1 MYKIKK
7 VVLQYCML
15 CLVLIGM
22 PLYGEALQVVRTKYF
37 DIIYAEQS
45 AETAA
50 LLAEYADGYADE
62 ICARLHKD
70 MRHHIPVYLVPN
82 TQELNGYFISMPYAR
97 IVLYDTAVDDGI
109 LGNFPNTL
117 LDVFYHE
124 LTHAISLDGFFKF
137 LHFVQ
142 PLSFTEGVAV
152 SFESLGGAGRVN
164 DPLVKHYLI
173 QNKIDGTT
181 PLWQEAAGARDTYPG
196 GLWPY
201 IYGGYFADYLQKT
214 YGMDT
219 YAELWQDSWR
229 VLPPHKFKSIF
240 KKDIQSVWNQCI
252 NTIPL
257 PGKLEEPVSFF
268 SNAEKSGYTALA
280 AAPDG
285 FAYYDFDR
293 KGVYFS
299 RFTGDAPVQ
308 LFSADT
314 SLSRLSFSEDGT
326 ELIASDSMQTSDTVG
341 LIGGSNRALKRS
353 RIFNMKTKQFT
364 DKPFFS
370 TLAACFLDH
379 DTLCAITI
387 KNQRFSV
394 DVIDRESQKIK
405 KTLYTAGP
413 GEPFAAL
420 YSICPIGD
428 RKVACIAANGIKRT
442 ILFIDSSTGSVT
454 ALPHEQ
460 VPAAIRY
467 LQAVKSGD
475 EYVLSFS
482 WAETD
487 MLYRLGLYYPASGT
501 MKLQDTDVS
510 GGVFFPAVIPEQ
522 HRDNGGELAH
532 RVVYAGHHSTYHCL
546 YTLNESALT
555 AATVQPVTEDNLN
568 AASPK
573 PNTALLQSMKPFSYQ
588 PFAWLWKANIS
599 PTATIPRNL
608 YDIGH
613 YGIGMNLFMLDPT
626 ETVKI
631 EPSLQVFGKPFF
643 LQGSVAATVSL
654 NPISLHVSAADVIDT
669 PVFKY
674 RRTGFGAGIA
684 YTVPLNYAWEAFSV
698 GYSGNVY
705 WLSELTDKAATY
717 YTAPYRFTVLS
728 HQSIAGYNN
737 TYSSS
742 IAKTP
747 FYAKDTQGFS
757 TALAGTHAYCVETED
772 HAAIIQARA
781 KWHVPFIP
789 VSCTIGSYIGFNAK
803 YEPSLGYFMHPF
815 SGFSINAIRYL
826 PAFDVYEING
836 LGKSSV
842 PQAELRLYGAVSAIG
857 DITLFSYEI
866 QRSSSFFP
874 LLFFNRFAIHSGYT
888 GIITKDFQLDGAMQ
902 YLDTAYVNAAIELNG
917 RAKLGIEYVHPLR
930 LPTQLGKI
938 GIITQMAW

>member
-7 VVLQYCML
+7 VVLRYCMV
-15 CLVLIGM
+15 CLALVSM

-45 AETAA
+45 AATAA

-70 MRHHIPVYLVPN
+70 MQQHIPVYLVPN
-82 TQELNGYFISMPYAR
+82 TQELNGYFTPMPYER
-97 IVLYDTAVDDGI
+97 IVLYDTAVDNGI
-109 LGNFPNTL
+109 LGNFPNAL

-124 LTHAISLDGFFKF
+124 LTHAISLGGTFKF
-137 LHFVQ
+137 LHFLQ

-173 QNKIDGTT
+173 QNKIDGAT

-219 YAELWQDSWR
+219 YAELWQTSWR
-229 VLPPHKFKSIF
+229 FIPPHKFKSIF
-240 KKDIQSVWNQCI
+240 KKDIQSAWNQCI
-252 NTIPL
+252 NTIPV
-257 PGKLEEPVSFF
+257 PEKLEEPVSFF
-268 SNAEKSGYTALA
+268 SNAEQSGYAALA

-285 FAYYDFDR
+285 FAYYDFDQ

-299 RFTGDAPVQ
+299 HFTGDAPVK

-326 ELIASDSMQTSDTVG
+326 ELIVSDSIETSNSVG
-341 LIGGSNRALKRS
+341 LVSLINTALKRS

-370 TLAACFLDH
+370 TLGACFLDH

-387 KNQRFSV
+387 KNQRFSI
-394 DVIDRESQKIK
+394 DVIDRESQTVK

-420 YSICPIGD
+420 YSICSIGD
-428 RKVACIAANGIKRT
+428 GKVACIAANGIKRT

-454 ALPHEQ
+454 ELPHER
-460 VPAAIRY
+460 VPSAIRY

-482 WAETD
+482 WAEMD

-501 MKLQDTDVS
+501 MKLQDVDVS
-510 GGVFFPAVIPEQ
+510 GGVFFPTVIPEQ
-522 HRDNGGELAH
+522 HRDNGGEPVH
-532 RVVYAGHHSTYHCL
+532 RVVYAGYHSTYHCL

-555 AATVQPVTEDNLN
+555 AAAVQPIGEHNLKT
-568 AASPK
+568 ASAK
-573 PNTALLQSMKPFSYQ
+573 PNMDLLQSMQPFSYQ
-588 PFAWLWKANIS
+588 PFAWLWKANIT
-599 PTATIPRNL
+599 PTVTLPRNL
-608 YDIGH
+608 DDIGH
-613 YGIGMNLFMLDPT
+613 YGVGVNMLMLDPT

-643 LQGSVAATVSL
+643 LQGSVAATISL
-654 NPISLHVSAADVIDT
+654 NPISLHVFAADVIDA
-669 PVFKY
+669 PAFRY
-674 RRTGFGAGIA
+674 RRTGFGAGVQ
-684 YTVPLNYAWEAFSV
+684 YTLPLNYAWEAFSI
-698 GYSGNVY
+698 GYGGNVY
-705 WLSELTDKAATY
+705 WLSELTDNATTH
-717 YTAPYRFTVLS
+717 YTDPYRFTVLS
-728 HQSIAGYNN
+728 HQSTLSYNN
-737 TYSSS
+737 AYSSS

-747 FYAKDTQGFS
+747 FFAKNTQGFGA
-757 TALAGTHAYCVETED
+757 ALAGTHAYCIETKD
-772 HAAIIQARA
+772 NVAVVQARA
-781 KWHVPFIP
+781 KWYIPFVP

-803 YEPSLGYFMHPF
+803 YVPFLGQFIHPF

-826 PAFDVYEING
+826 PAFDVYETDGQGESGVPYGG
-836 LGKSSV
+836 LY
-842 PQAELRLYGAVSAIG
+842 LYGAVSAVG

-866 QRSSSFFP
+866 QRSSSLFP
-874 LLFFNRFAIHSGYT
+874 VLFFNRFTMHTGYT
-888 GIITKDFQLDGAMQ
+888 GIITKDFQLDGSMK
-902 YLDTAYVNAAIELNG
+902 YLDTAYINAAIELNG
-917 RAKLGIEYVHPLR
+917 RVKLGLEYVHPLR

-938 GIITQMAW
+938 GIITQMTW